1 MKACPINVGL
11 NTCDGISLNWE
22 ATVDFILRVIAIIA
36 LASIGW
42 FVLSKIDPPD
52 GEALKTNIITI
63 VVLLLVGAVLLF
75 IKSFTG

>member
-1 MKACPINVGL
+1 M
-11 NTCDGISLNWE
+11 
-22 ATVDFILRVIAIIA
+22 DFSLRVIAIIA

-42 FVLSKIDPPD
+42 FVLSKIDPL
-52 GEALKTNIITI
+52 GGKAMKTNIITI